1 MERNFMSEMEET
13 NREKGKTIMRQI
25 LGDEL
30 VENMERDIDTGVLGI
45 FPADHSIESC
55 WATIWGRPGL
65 DLKSRS
71 IATIAM
77 VMALREPIAIR
88 NQIRGGIRLGLT
100 AKEIEEIAYQAI
112 PYLGYPTA
120 GVAIRTV
127 RDTFKEDGLA

>member
-1 MERNFMSEMEET
+1 MNET
-13 NREKGKTIMRQI
+13 NESRREQGKAIMRQI
-25 LGDEL
+25 LGDSF
-30 VENMERDIDTGVLGI
+30 VENMDRDIEKGTLGI

-65 DLKSRS
+65 DMRARS

-77 VMALREPIAIR
+77 VMALREPVAIR

-100 AKEIEEIAYQAI
+100 PKEIEEIAYQAI
-112 PYLGYPTA
+112 PYIGYPAA

-127 RDTFKEDGLA
+127 RDTFKEDGLI